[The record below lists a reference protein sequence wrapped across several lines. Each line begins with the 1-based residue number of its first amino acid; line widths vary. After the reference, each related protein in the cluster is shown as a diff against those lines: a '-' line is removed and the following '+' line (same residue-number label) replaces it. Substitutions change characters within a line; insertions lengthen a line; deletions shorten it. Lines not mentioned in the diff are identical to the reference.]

1 MGIEHRRST
10 DGPYVVRHHQKL
22 HPTVRHGGRGSGC
35 GGGCG
40 SVARE
45 AAAKA
50 GRAASHGKRR
60 GRGPVSLP
68 STWPVLPAPL
78 ALPARRCPP
87 FVPRLIPCRVPGLV
101 VEERGGPSV
110 HEVTVLVHKVRV
122 RRARG
127 EARVRAVLAVGR
139 LDAEMEAAAGGR
151 READNAREMTAARG
165 EGHET
170 VCVSPHVP
178 LVEAVL
184 DLPRQGLAGRAR
196 VQGYGGGGQQAVVE
210 LQVERQFEAVH

>member
-22 HPTVRHGGRGSGC
+22 HPTVRHA
-35 GGGCG
+35 
-40 SVARE
+40 VARE

-60 GRGPVSLP
+60 GRRRHPVSLP